1 MEYMLIMRATD
12 AALAASAEVD
22 FEEVVD
28 RMGAYNEAMHDAGV
42 LAGGEGLTDARAEG
56 NFVLGFSSTPPT
68 LSEEPYG
75 PTESLFNGFWILNV
89 PSREEARQWAERCPL
104 GPGMKLEVRR
114 IHGDEEI
121 AELVSE
127 DNEYIAKEKV
137 WRQEEAERAQRE
149 G

>member
-1 MEYMLIMRATD
+1 MKYMLIMRATD

-42 LAGGEGLTDARAEG
+42 LAGGEGLTEPSAEE
-56 NFVLGFSSTPPT
+56 NFVLDFSSTPPIF
-68 LSEEPYG
+68 SEEPYG

-114 IHGDEEI
+114 VHGDEEI
-121 AELVSE
+121 ADLVSK

>member
-1 MEYMLIMRATD
+1 MKYMLIMRATD
-12 AALAASAEVD
+12 AALAASAEGD
-22 FEEVVD
+22 FEEVLN

-42 LAGGEGLTDARAEG
+42 LAGGEGLTSAGAEE
-56 NFVLGFSSTPPT
+56 NFVLDFSSIPPT

-75 PTESLFNGFWILNV
+75 PTESLFNGFWILQV
-89 PSREEARQWAERCPL
+89 ASRDEARQWAERCPL
-104 GPGMKLEVRR
+104 GPGLKLEVRR

-121 AELVSE
+121 AELVPE

-137 WRQEEAERAQRE
+137 WRQEEAAKAQRE

>member
-42 LAGGEGLTDARAEG
+42 LTGGEGLTDAGAEE
-56 NFVLGFSSTPPT
+56 NFVLDFSSIPPT

-104 GPGMKLEVRR
+104 GLGMKLEVRR
-114 IHGDEEI
+114 VHGDEEI
-121 AELVSE
+121 ADLVSK

>member
-1 MEYMLIMRATD
+1 MKYMLIMRATD

-22 FEEVVD
+22 FEGVVNQ
-28 RMGAYNEAMHDAGV
+28 MGAYNEAMHDAGV
-42 LAGGEGLTDARAEG
+42 LAGGEGLTDAGAEE
-56 NFVLGFSSTPPT
+56 NFVLDFSSTPPIF
-68 LSEEPYG
+68 SEEPYG

>member
-1 MEYMLIMRATD
+1 MKYMLIMRATD
-12 AALAASAEVD
+12 AALGASAEVD
-22 FEEVVD
+22 FEEVVNQ
-28 RMGAYNEAMHDAGV
+28 MGAYNEAMRDAGV
-42 LAGGEGLTDARAEG
+42 LAGGEGLTDAGAEE
-56 NFVLGFSSTPPT
+56 NFVLDFSSTPPT

-75 PTESLFNGFWILNV
+75 PTESLFNGFWILQV
-89 PSREEARQWAERCPL
+89 ASRDEARQWAERCPL

-127 DNEYIAKEKV
+127 DNEFIAKEKV

>member
-1 MEYMLIMRATD
+1 MKYMLIMRATD

-22 FEEVVD
+22 FEEVVNQ
-28 RMGAYNEAMHDAGV
+28 MGAYNEAMHDAGV
-42 LAGGEGLTDARAEG
+42 LAGGEGLTEPSAEE
-56 NFVLGFSSTPPT
+56 NFVLDFSSTPPIF
-68 LSEEPYG
+68 SEEPYG

-127 DNEYIAKEKV
+127 DNEFIAKEKV

>member
-1 MEYMLIMRATD
+1 M
-12 AALAASAEVD
+12 
-22 FEEVVD
+22 
-28 RMGAYNEAMHDAGV
+28 
-42 LAGGEGLTDARAEG
+42 
-56 NFVLGFSSTPPT
+56 
-68 LSEEPYG
+68 
-75 PTESLFNGFWILNV
+75 

-114 IHGDEEI
+114 VHGDEEI
-121 AELVSE
+121 ADLVSK

>member
-1 MEYMLIMRATD
+1 MKYMLIMRATD

-42 LAGGEGLTDARAEG
+42 LAGGEGLTDAGAEE
-56 NFVLGFSSTPPT
+56 NFVLDFSSTPPIF
-68 LSEEPYG
+68 SEEPYG

>member
-42 LAGGEGLTDARAEG
+42 LTGGEGLTDAGAEE
-56 NFVLGFSSTPPT
+56 NFVLDFSSTPPIF
-68 LSEEPYG
+68 SEEPYG

-127 DNEYIAKEKV
+127 DNEYIAKEKS

>member
-42 LAGGEGLTDARAEG
+42 LAGGEGLTEPSAEE
-56 NFVLGFSSTPPT
+56 NFVLDFSSTPPIF
-68 LSEEPYG
+68 SEEPYG

-114 IHGDEEI
+114 VHGDEEI
-121 AELVSE
+121 ADLVSE

>member
-42 LAGGEGLTDARAEG
+42 LAGGEGLIDAGAEE
-56 NFVLGFSSTPPT
+56 NFVLDFSSTPPIF
-68 LSEEPYG
+68 SEEPYG

>member
-1 MEYMLIMRATD
+1 MKYMLIMRATD

-42 LAGGEGLTDARAEG
+42 LAGGEGLTDASAEE
-56 NFVLGFSSTPPT
+56 NFVLDFSSTPPIF
-68 LSEEPYG
+68 SEEPYG

>member
-1 MEYMLIMRATD
+1 MKYMLIMRATD

-28 RMGAYNEAMHDAGV
+28 QMGAYNEAMHDAGV
-42 LAGGEGLTDARAEG
+42 LAGGEGLTEPSAEE
-56 NFVLGFSSTPPT
+56 NFVLDFSSTPPIF
-68 LSEEPYG
+68 SEEPYG

>member
-42 LAGGEGLTDARAEG
+42 LAGGEGLTDAGAEE
-56 NFVLGFSSTPPT
+56 NFVLDFSSTPPA

>member
-1 MEYMLIMRATD
+1 MKYMLIMRATD

-22 FEEVVD
+22 FEGVVNQ
-28 RMGAYNEAMHDAGV
+28 MGAYNEAMHDAGV
-42 LAGGEGLTDARAEG
+42 LAGGEGLTEPSAEE
-56 NFVLGFSSTPPT
+56 NFVLDFSSTPPIF
-68 LSEEPYG
+68 SEEPYG

-127 DNEYIAKEKV
+127 DNEYIAKEKS

>member
-1 MEYMLIMRATD
+1 MKYMLIMRATD
-12 AALAASAEVD
+12 AALAASQDVD
-22 FEEVVD
+22 FEEVVNA
-28 RMGAYNEAMHDAGV
+28 MGAFNEAMIQADV
-42 LAGGEGLTDARAEG
+42 LRAGEGLSDAADEA
-56 NFVLGFSSTPPT
+56 NFVVDFSQTPPSVST
-68 LSEEPYG
+68 GAYG

-89 PSREEARQWAERCPL
+89 PSRDEARQWAERCPL

-137 WRQEEAERAQRE
+137 WRQEEAAKAQRE

>member
-42 LAGGEGLTDARAEG
+42 LAGGEGLTDAGAEE
-56 NFVLGFSSTPPT
+56 NFVLDFSSTPPIF
-68 LSEEPYG
+68 SEEPYG

>member
-1 MEYMLIMRATD
+1 MKYMLIMRATD

-22 FEEVVD
+22 FEEVVNQ
-28 RMGAYNEAMHDAGV
+28 MGAYNEAMHDAGV
-42 LAGGEGLTDARAEG
+42 LTGGEGLTDAGAEE
-56 NFVLGFSSTPPT
+56 NFVLDFSSTPPIF
-68 LSEEPYG
+68 SEEPYG

>member
-42 LAGGEGLTDARAEG
+42 LAGGEGLTDAGAEE
-56 NFVLGFSSTPPT
+56 NFVLDFSSTPPIF
-68 LSEEPYG
+68 SEEPYG
-75 PTESLFNGFWILNV
+75 PTESLFNGFWILNA

>member
-42 LAGGEGLTDARAEG
+42 LTGGEGLTDAGAEE
-56 NFVLGFSSTPPT
+56 NFVLDFSSTPPIF
-68 LSEEPYG
+68 SEEPYG

>member
-1 MEYMLIMRATD
+1 MKYMLIMRATD

-22 FEEVVD
+22 FEEVVNQ
-28 RMGAYNEAMHDAGV
+28 MGAYNEAMHDAGV
-42 LAGGEGLTDARAEG
+42 LAGGEGLTEPSAEE
-56 NFVLGFSSTPPT
+56 NFVLDFSSTPPIF
-68 LSEEPYG
+68 SEEPYG

-121 AELVSE
+121 ADLVSE

>member
-1 MEYMLIMRATD
+1 MKYMLIMRATD

-22 FEEVVD
+22 FEEVVNQ
-28 RMGAYNEAMHDAGV
+28 MGAYNEAMHDAGV
-42 LAGGEGLTDARAEG
+42 LAGGEGLTDAGAEE
-56 NFVLGFSSTPPT
+56 NFVLDFSSTPPA

-75 PTESLFNGFWILNV
+75 PTESLFNGFWILDV
-89 PSREEARQWAERCPL
+89 PSREEARKWAERCPL

>member
-1 MEYMLIMRATD
+1 MKYMLIMRATD

-22 FEEVVD
+22 FEEVVNQ
-28 RMGAYNEAMHDAGV
+28 MGAYNEAMHDAGV
-42 LAGGEGLTDARAEG
+42 LAGGEGLTDAGAEE
-56 NFVLGFSSTPPT
+56 NFVLDFSSTPPIF
-68 LSEEPYG
+68 SEEPYG

-89 PSREEARQWAERCPL
+89 PSREQARQWAERCPL

-114 IHGDEEI
+114 VHGDEEI

-137 WRQEEAERAQRE
+137 WRQEEAERAQRK

>member
-1 MEYMLIMRATD
+1 MKYMLIMRATD

-22 FEEVVD
+22 FEGVVNQ
-28 RMGAYNEAMHDAGV
+28 MGAYNEAMHDAGV
-42 LAGGEGLTDARAEG
+42 LAGGEGLTEPSAEE
-56 NFVLGFSSTPPT
+56 NFVLDFSSTPPIF
-68 LSEEPYG
+68 SEEPYG

>member
-42 LAGGEGLTDARAEG
+42 LAGGEGLTDAGAEE
-56 NFVLGFSSTPPT
+56 NFVLDFSSTPPIF
-68 LSEEPYG
+68 SEEPYG

-121 AELVSE
+121 ADLVSE

>member
-1 MEYMLIMRATD
+1 MKYMLIMRATD

-22 FEEVVD
+22 LEEVVNQ
-28 RMGAYNEAMHDAGV
+28 MGAHNEAMHDAGV
-42 LAGGEGLTDARAEG
+42 LAGGEGLTEPSAEE
-56 NFVLGFSSTPPT
+56 NFVLDFSSTPPIF
-68 LSEEPYG
+68 SEEPYG

-114 IHGDEEI
+114 VHGDEEI
-121 AELVSE
+121 ADLVSE

>member
-1 MEYMLIMRATD
+1 MKYMLIMRATD

-22 FEEVVD
+22 FEEVVNQ
-28 RMGAYNEAMHDAGV
+28 MGAYNEAMHDAGV
-42 LAGGEGLTDARAEG
+42 LAGGEGLTDAGAEE
-56 NFVLGFSSTPPT
+56 NFVLDFSSTPPIF
-68 LSEEPYG
+68 SEEPYG

>member
-1 MEYMLIMRATD
+1 MKYMLIMRATD

-22 FEEVVD
+22 FEGVVNQ
-28 RMGAYNEAMHDAGV
+28 MGAYNEAMHDAGV
-42 LAGGEGLTDARAEG
+42 LAGGEGLTDASAEE
-56 NFVLGFSSTPPT
+56 NFVLDFSSTPPIF
-68 LSEEPYG
+68 SEEPYG

>member
-1 MEYMLIMRATD
+1 MKYMLIMRATD

-28 RMGAYNEAMHDAGV
+28 QMGAYNEAMHDAGV
-42 LAGGEGLTDARAEG
+42 LAGGEGLTEPSAEE
-56 NFVLGFSSTPPT
+56 NFVLDFSSTPPIF
-68 LSEEPYG
+68 SEEPYG

-114 IHGDEEI
+114 VHGDEEI
-121 AELVSE
+121 ADLVSE
-127 DNEYIAKEKV
+127 DNQYIAKEKF

>member
-42 LAGGEGLTDARAEG
+42 LTGGEGLTDAGAEE
-56 NFVLGFSSTPPT
+56 NFVLDFSSTPPIF
-68 LSEEPYG
+68 SEEPYG

-114 IHGDEEI
+114 VHGDEEI
-121 AELVSE
+121 ADLVSK

>member
-1 MEYMLIMRATD
+1 MECMLIMRATD

-42 LAGGEGLTDARAEG
+42 LAGGEGLTDAGAEE
-56 NFVLGFSSTPPT
+56 NFVLDFSSTPPT

-127 DNEYIAKEKV
+127 DNEYIAKEKS
-137 WRQEEAERAQRE
+137 WRQEEAERAQR
-149 G
+149 GG

>member
-1 MEYMLIMRATD
+1 MKYMLIMRATD

-22 FEEVVD
+22 FEGVVNQ
-28 RMGAYNEAMHDAGV
+28 MGAYNEAMHDAGV
-42 LAGGEGLTDARAEG
+42 LAGGEGLTEPSAEE
-56 NFVLGFSSTPPT
+56 NFVLDFSSTPPIF
-68 LSEEPYG
+68 SEEPYG

-114 IHGDEEI
+114 VHGDEEI
-121 AELVSE
+121 ADLVSE

>member
-42 LAGGEGLTDARAEG
+42 LTGGEGLTDAGAEE
-56 NFVLGFSSTPPT
+56 NFVLDFSSTPPIF
-68 LSEEPYG
+68 SEEPYG

-104 GPGMKLEVRR
+104 GLGMKLEVRR
-114 IHGDEEI
+114 VHGDEEI
-121 AELVSE
+121 ADLVSK

>member
-1 MEYMLIMRATD
+1 MKYMLIMRATD

-22 FEEVVD
+22 FEEVVNQ
-28 RMGAYNEAMHDAGV
+28 MGAYNEAMHDAGV
-42 LAGGEGLTDARAEG
+42 LAGGEGLTDAGAEE
-56 NFVLGFSSTPPT
+56 NFVLDFSSTPPIF
-68 LSEEPYG
+68 SEEPYG

-114 IHGDEEI
+114 VHGDEEI